1 MTIGAIPAL
10 ILALT
15 TLSAADGSRSRR
27 REPEV
32 SRSVRVTENAPSLS
46 ATSQPSR
53 VLSRRGA
60 DAALPCA
67 VHRDRS
73 PALTPKMRIK
83 WTKLT
88 SDFLTEVD
96 VLAAV
101 GSRERSYG
109 RFRGRVRLRGS
120 SPRDASLLIRD
131 VALDDY
137 GRYKCEVVDGLEDA
151 AALVSLDL
159 EGEPFPNS
167 GRNDGNVGSYLGDPW
182 KRLKPAPIGRF
193 KAKTFQVRGGFG
205 SAFFSVSKRI
215 SGPVPGVVFPYF
227 PRTGRYKLTFRDAER
242 ACREQDG
249 AVASPE
255 QLRRAWRGGLN
266 WCNAGWLS
274 DGSVRYPVTSPRE
287 PCGGGK
293 APPGVRSYGPGD
305 KDKDR
310 YDVFCFTSH
319 FKGEFYFLPHAAKL
333 TFAEAAAACERDGAR
348 LAKVGQMYAAWKLAG
363 YDRCDAGWLHDASVR
378 YPIARPRPRCGP
390 DGPVVGFVGF
400 PDEERQ
406 RFGVYC
412 FRGGH

>member
-159 EGEPFPNS
+159 E
-167 GRNDGNVGSYLGDPW
+167 
-182 KRLKPAPIGRF
+182 
-193 KAKTFQVRGGFG
+193 
-205 SAFFSVSKRI
+205 
-215 SGPVPGVVFPYF
+215 GVVFPYF